1 MPASTTSRSSL
12 FAFSLPIIVYA
23 TTCTPSDDA
32 NDIVVNSGGFDRFAF
47 GVLDAAH
54 DAGDAD
60 GASLGAGQLH
70 RIGILANPDTTVR
83 RGTALEGKVIHVP
96 DVLADN
102 QPFDLRSTDRARH
115 VFGGEADI
123 LPARVNVRL

>member
-32 NDIVVNSGGFDRFAF
+32 NDIVVNSGGFDRFVF

-60 GASLGAGQLH
+60 GQLH
-70 RIGILANPDTTVR
+70 RIGILANPDTAVR
-83 RGTALEGKVIHVP
+83 RGSALEGK
-96 DVLADN
+96 
-102 QPFDLRSTDRARH
+102 
-115 VFGGEADI
+115 
-123 LPARVNVRL
+123 

>member
-1 MPASTTSRSSL
+1 MPASITSRSSL

-70 RIGILANPDTTVR
+70 RIGILANPDTAVR
-83 RGTALEGKVIHVP
+83 RGTALEGSDP
-96 DVLADN
+96 
-102 QPFDLRSTDRARH
+102 RSRCA
-115 VFGGEADI
+115 GG
-123 LPARVNVRL
+123 

>member
-23 TTCTPSDDA
+23 TTCTPSDGA
-32 NDIVVNSGGFDRFAF
+32 NDIVVNSGGFDRFVF

-60 GASLGAGQLH
+60 GQLH
-70 RIGILANPDTTVR
+70 RIGILANPDTAVR
-83 RGTALEGKVIHVP
+83 RGSALEGKVIHVP

-102 QPFDLRSTDRARH
+102 RPFDLRSTDRARH